1 MAKRT
6 NSLIQSSVLTVNKEE
21 FEQQLNERIKI
32 GEIIYKQQI
41 QSQEQFENTEE
52 EYINWDDYNLEL
64 LKQSFNIPNNEYR
77 DDYERVNDAPF
88 YISTSSYVDEIKELK
103 DDIRSKTNYLKQL
116 VNKLPLIKSEIQ
128 NTSEVSTIKDT
139 KKVNDNVFIVHGHN
153 NEIKINVARTI
164 EKLGLKPIILHEQ
177 PNEGK
182 TIIEKFEEH
191 SNVGFAIVLLTN
203 DDLGKSKK
211 DDNLNSRARQNVI
224 LELGY
229 FIGKLGRNRVCPL
242 YTKGVELPSDLYG
255 LLYTELDQADSW
267 KFALAKELK
276 TAGYIIDVNNLL

>member
-191 SNVGFAIVLLTN
+191 SSVGFAIVLLTN